1 MTLGVAAA
9 YWFWHVGRFS
19 LPKPKV
25 WLDIEKKV
33 IKFMMLQ
40 DLDEDIP
47 PEIREQLEK
56 LEL

>member
-1 MTLGVAAA
+1 MAAV
-9 YWFWHVGRFS
+9 YWLWQVGKFS

-25 WLDIEKKV
+25 WLNIEKKV

-40 DLDEDIP
+40 DLDEDLP